1 LDAFFYSKNNTWDKL
16 YACLTDSRLA
26 IYKSSTKDSNSL
38 VQSFEMKLPE
48 CKKKVVLEPLPSEIG
63 VNVASSDLPF
73 ILKVEMSTDCWPQ
86 VSLVLMALS
95 IVDRDKWYKGKFFTT
110 RSANGFCAQKFNDF
124 CVKDN
129 FVGSIYWKKKFKK
142 RASGVGDFLS
152 TVCCMRGEFKT
163 LR

>member
-1 LDAFFYSKNNTWDKL
+1 
-16 YACLTDSRLA
+16 LTDSRLA

-110 RSANGFCAQKFNDF
+110 RCANGLCAQKLNAF

-129 FVGSIYWKKKFKK
+129 FV
-142 RASGVGDFLS
+142 
-152 TVCCMRGEFKT
+152 VC
-163 LR
+163 

>member
-1 LDAFFYSKNNTWDKL
+1 
-16 YACLTDSRLA
+16 
-26 IYKSSTKDSNSL
+26 
-38 VQSFEMKLPE
+38 MKLPE

-95 IVDRDKWYKGKFFTT
+95 IVDRDKWYKGKFFRT
-110 RSANGFCAQKFNDF
+110 RSVNGLCAQKLNAF

-129 FVGSIYWKKKFKK
+129 FV
-142 RASGVGDFLS
+142 
-152 TVCCMRGEFKT
+152 VC
-163 LR
+163 